1 MRCLITWLTIGA
13 LVIGAGGTNAAE
25 KALVPSGETR
35 ARYAESLVNILETT
49 ESIDAFV
56 TTLRL
61 LEKTKEVQP
70 EQLLPVIIRNAERV
84 GIFGH
89 YIGEDQGGATN
100 MAELVME
107 YTVKMAKKHA
117 SQAKSMSCK
126 GAGDKPAHCIAEG
139 IEDNGIQKSDVRTPI
154 APPIRPGSPEPRCQD
169 QPTEAEVFRALPNVP
184 HGIPYLYESFRDNAQ
199 IVFERIVDKVDSPR
213 FFPLVGAAQLH
224 HCHWKCTVSFT
235 EVIELN
241 YPFPCRACRPRV
253 EVIYI
258 DKDYLHAYNVTSQT
272 KATE

>member
-70 EQLLPVIIRNAERV
+70 EHLLPVIIRNAERV

-89 YIGEDQGGATN
+89 YIGEDKGGATS
-100 MAELVME
+100 MDELVME

-117 SQAKSMSCK
+117 SQPKGMDCK
-126 GAGDKPAHCIAEG
+126 RADNKAAPCVPERL
-139 IEDNGIQKSDVRTPI
+139 EDNCIQKSDLRTPI
-154 APPIRPGSPEPRCQD
+154 APPIRPGYSPPLCEE

-184 HGIPYLYESFRDNAQ
+184 HGIPYLYESFRNNAQ
-199 IVFERIVDKVDSPR
+199 IVCERIVDKIDSPR
-213 FFPLVGAAQLH
+213 FFPLVGPAQLH

-253 EVIYI
+253 EVVYI
-258 DKDYLHAYNVTSQT
+258 DKDYLHVYNAPSQD
-272 KATE
+272 KAVE